1 MTFEKLIQVRLNDLL
16 LAWLLMTPQSI
27 SSTKKIYSKKLFH
40 YTLVRNFFKFE
51 FEIYIC
57 ANQMFS
63 FSCLMSIKTIKTG
76 RKSSLYKYRTTA
88 RGKIGHAYNYFT
100 PVFEYTFC
108 KFVKD
113 HNICCINVGFSSCP
127 LGLGT
132 EHHFV
137 NNVKSGRS
145 YTCRTCKIDLNVY
158 N

>member
-1 MTFEKLIQVRLNDLL
+1 MVSLFCT
-16 LAWLLMTPQSI
+16 T
-27 SSTKKIYSKKLFH
+27 STKKMYNKKLF
-40 YTLVRNFFKFE
+40 YNTLVRNFFKFE

-132 EHHFV
+132 EYHFV
-137 NNVKSGRS
+137 NNVKGGRS
-145 YTCRTCKIDLNVY
+145 YTCRCIIQL
-158 N
+158 